1 MSITV
6 HLFPELVNQILEYL
20 DTHTRVQL
28 LRHKYPVKVLKEILE
43 DKPANHLLKCIR
55 LLRPDYWM
63 NDENLSNNQVLMA
76 ANKKEF
82 ENTNEKYKR
91 GLSTYTGKKKNRHGS
106 YNYAREKQIR
116 IENWRDK
123 WAVYFRQADYSL
135 RLKDEIIENIRRLKK
150 QYKKGEMDDTSEKN
164 VLEFYKQIL
173 M

>member
-6 HLFPELVNQILEYL
+6 YLFPELVNQIIEYL

-43 DKPANHLLKCIR
+43 DKPAKHLLKCIL

-63 NDENLSNNQVLMA
+63 NDEHLSNNQELMA
-76 ANKKEF
+76 HNKKEF
-82 ENTNEKYKR
+82 ENINEKYKR
-91 GLSTYTGKKKNRHGS
+91 GLSTYTGKKTNRHGS
-106 YNYAREKQIR
+106 YNYAREKQKR
-116 IENWRDK
+116 IEKWRYE
-123 WAVYFRQADYSL
+123 WAVYFREEDYSL
-135 RLKDEIIENIRRLKK
+135 RLKNEIIENIRKLKK

>member
-1 MSITV
+1 
-6 HLFPELVNQILEYL
+6 
-20 DTHTRVQL
+20 
-28 LRHKYPVKVLKEILE
+28 
-43 DKPANHLLKCIR
+43 
-55 LLRPDYWM
+55 M